1 MKILKI
7 LFYAA
12 VVGLLGYGFIGG
24 YFSEKK
30 AEKERLEEAARSPQT
45 SFGSEVNPRS
55 QAFKQSPEDINV
67 YRVQYGDS
75 PEEEI
80 IVIDPK
86 PEGGNILVWAT
97 WLWKN
102 FEAFSAIL
110 LLLLAAYEPIARW
123 TPSERDNNALRV
135 IQSWIDRIFPNRK
148 KGGGTFTAYRTEED
162 APPLGIPPVAS
173 EKK

>member
-12 VVGLLGYGFIGG
+12 FVGLLGYGAIGG
-24 YFSEKK
+24 CSAEKK

-67 YRVQYGDS
+67 YRVQYGS
-75 PEEEI
+75 GEEEDV

-86 PEGGNILVWAT
+86 PETGGILAWAK
-97 WLWKN
+97 WGWNN
-102 FEAFSAIL
+102 FENFAAIL
-110 LLLLAAYEPIARW
+110 ALLFIAIEPIVRW
-123 TPSERDNNALRV
+123 TPTEKDNNLLRTL
-135 IQSWIDRIFPNRK
+135 QSWLDRLIPNAK
-148 KGGGTFTAYRTEED
+148 KGGGTFTAYRTED
-162 APPLGIPPVAS
+162 DVPALGVPPPS
-173 EKK
+173 KMK